1 MRLLCAL
8 QLTNKIQ
15 LMNVQYQ
22 LIVYILEHLF
32 IERSYVFDATSNV
45 QILLITHES
54 SSQISMTLKES
65 YLESYLGF
73 SL

>member
-32 IERSYVFDATSNV
+32 IKRSYVFDATSNV

-54 SSQISMTLKES
+54 SNQISMTLKES